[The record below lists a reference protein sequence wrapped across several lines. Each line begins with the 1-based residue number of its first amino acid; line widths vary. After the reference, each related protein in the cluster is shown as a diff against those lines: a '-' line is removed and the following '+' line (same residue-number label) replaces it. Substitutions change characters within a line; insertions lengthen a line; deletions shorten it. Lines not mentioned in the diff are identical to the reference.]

1 MLPGLIFLFILAS
14 VVLIAYSVRAQE
26 ERPKLELIAQAK
38 AAPGVKKPLIFFR
51 LLFPLN
57 NLLLRRLPK
66 EKMMDR
72 LLAAE
77 VNIPVEDFLSIKEL
91 LALGLPFCFYLSL
104 GSAVKPLWL
113 LSAGLL
119 GWFIP
124 EFYLGRRIKKRRG
137 EIISALPEVVDL
149 LSLCVSG
156 GLDFMSGLKWVI
168 ERSRPNALVKEF
180 SFVSRQINMG
190 KRRQEAM
197 KEMARRLN
205 IPEISSFVRII
216 VQADKLGTPVSEVLH
231 ILSDET
237 RRQRFQRGERLALQ
251 APIKMLLPLILFI
264 LPVVAIIV
272 GGPVLLQFMQG
283 GLGGLGGLKGF

>member
-1 MLPGLIFLFILAS
+1 M
-14 VVLIAYSVRAQE
+14 
-26 ERPKLELIAQAK
+26 
-38 AAPGVKKPLIFFR
+38 
-51 LLFPLN
+51 
-57 NLLLRRLPK
+57 
-66 EKMMDR
+66 
-72 LLAAE
+72 
-77 VNIPVEDFLSIKEL
+77 
-91 LALGLPFCFYLSL
+91 
-104 GSAVKPLWL
+104 
-113 LSAGLL
+113 

-168 ERSRPNALVKEF
+168 ERSRPNALIKEF

-197 KEMARRLN
+197 KEMSKRLN